1 MEEYSMIYQLYDTEG
16 YWTAAFDA
24 EEQPENSTLIEPEL
38 QDGYWSRFDGTQW
51 LNEKVP
57 DTVEDIIG
65 LSVPALPAS
74 MEEEDKATQHESVIR
89 AIIENILSTTEDA
102 KAVIADG
109 VLTVVAVSKEEQ
121 EAEKKAALFA
131 QLREARDAKLAATD
145 FYLAA
150 DYPIE
155 ADKLEAVKT
164 YRQALRDLPEQNGA
178 PWDGGGEATPW
189 PTLEI

>member
-1 MEEYSMIYQLYDTEG
+1 MIYFTYDADG
-16 YWTAAFDA
+16 YYVATRALD
-24 EEQPENSTLIEPEL
+24 EQPENSTTVEIPDTEE
-38 QDGYWSRFDGTQW
+38 GYWLHFNGTGW
-51 LNEKVP
+51 DIEKVP

-102 KAVIADG
+102 KAVIEDG

-121 EAEKKAALFA
+121 EAEKKAALFV

-155 ADKLEAVKT
+155 ADKLAKVKE
-164 YRQALRDLPEQNGA
+164 YRQALRDLPEQDGA

>member
-1 MEEYSMIYQLYDTEG
+1 MIYFTYDADG
-16 YWTAAFDA
+16 YYVATRALD
-24 EEQPENSTLIEPEL
+24 EQPENSTTVEIPDTEE
-38 QDGYWSRFDGTQW
+38 GYWLHFNGTGW
-51 LNEKVP
+51 DIEKVP

-109 VLTVVAVSKEEQ
+109 TLTVVAVSKEEQ

-164 YRQALRDLPEQNGA
+164 YRQALRDLPEQDGA

-189 PTLEI
+189 PTLKI

>member
-1 MEEYSMIYQLYDTEG
+1 MIYFTYDTDG
-16 YWTAAFDA
+16 YYVATLVLD
-24 EEQPENSTLIEPEL
+24 EQPENSTTVEIPVVEE
-38 QDGYWSRFDGTQW
+38 GYWLHFNGKKWDA
-51 LNEKVP
+51 EKVP

-74 MEEEDKATQHESVIR
+74 MEEEDKATQHESIIR
-89 AIIENILSTTEDA
+89 AIIANILSTTEDA
-102 KAVIADG
+102 KAVIKDG
-109 VLTVVAVSKEEQ
+109 ILTVVAVSKAEQ
-121 EAEKKAALFA
+121 EAEKKEALFA
-131 QLREARDAKLAATD
+131 QLRAERDKRLAATD

-164 YRQALRDLPEQNGA
+164 YRQALRDIPSLDGA